1 MSGPAQNGIR
11 GRCLVLVCC
20 RGAGWY
26 PSAGFHP
33 VFFVGFLLLLISS
46 SFQVSTCCNC
56 CKKGNVKGAEG
67 SQGHLAI
74 AGCHPCWCREME
86 QSLHQGKN
94 PMEGYCRALSWA
106 GHFLPT
112 SSLRDTACSGIEGR
126 DGVCCAALQRAWGF
140 AGPSQSK
147 REQGC
152 LEHSIPWAKLQTQSG
167 EQPQLGLT
175 PRGLDVI
182 CVVMLYYKN

>member
-1 MSGPAQNGIR
+1 MGVWQDTELVLGFLRLRDQAYVRTCPKWYQGKMSGPCLLQ
-11 GRCLVLVCC
+11 RCWVIPFC
-20 RGAGWY
+20 RV
-26 PSAGFHP
+26 SSCFL
-33 VFFVGFLLLLISS
+33 VGFLLLLISS

-86 QSLHQGKN
+86 KSLHQGKN

-152 LEHSIPWAKLQTQSG
+152 LEHSIP
-167 EQPQLGLT
+167 
-175 PRGLDVI
+175 
-182 CVVMLYYKN
+182 